1 MSVPKHTLSESET
14 AFVGAF
20 ATDVGTRLA
29 ERLAD
34 ARPAIDWGTEYRLE
48 TTPVDVGLLSLP
60 SASAS
65 AIDRFLR
72 LAVIVL
78 LADVCLLYRWSEEA
92 PTAFVRSHWFLILTV
107 VPWFRPLRALR
118 IGRGLRVFRTLSR
131 SRRVGSLLHKLRRA
145 PKRVRNR

>member
-1 MSVPKHTLSESET
+1 MVRVDIGFAGEYEHPMDRKRCWTYSLNGLTVFWIVL
-14 AFVGAF
+14 FV
-20 ATDVGTRLA
+20 VSLA
-29 ERLAD
+29 
-34 ARPAIDWGTEYRLE
+34 
-48 TTPVDVGLLSLP
+48 VDVGLLSLP

-65 AIDRFLR
+65 VIDRFLR
-72 LAVIVL
+72 LAVIVF

-145 PKRVRNR
+145 LKRVRNR